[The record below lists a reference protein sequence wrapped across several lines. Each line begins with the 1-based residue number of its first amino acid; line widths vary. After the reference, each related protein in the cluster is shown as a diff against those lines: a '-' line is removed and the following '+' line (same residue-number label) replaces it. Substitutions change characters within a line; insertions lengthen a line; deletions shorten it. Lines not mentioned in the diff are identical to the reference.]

1 MQQLMATTAAL
12 LLPTLATAAVVVAF
26 AVAFAVAFTLAL
38 GHEPTIVQQAVLKEL

>member
-12 LLPTLATAAVVVAF
+12 LLPTLATV

-38 GHEPTIVQQAVLKEL
+38 GHEPSIVLQAVLKEL